1 MSSDYHDAVLV
12 LLMSC
17 AVDASRLDQ
26 TRLQPELEGP
36 QIVAPGP
43 PTAAGAPLYQQ
54 LNVDEVGE
62 EAHALGQRARMLAWL
77 RGLDFS
83 DAQLEGLLAASARIY
98 ELAEEEQ
105 RADEALGAK
114 ELEEL
119 GPVYEELILALV
131 SPEDPDWEAHGA
143 RLEEA
148 RGRLEDPHA
157 RQLQGV
163 KDQLQAAETWIA
175 SLTPT
180 QQQALATSRF
190 FLRKQLGAMVNPGD
204 HEALIGT
211 RWDAGDFDS
220 KRLTEG
226 DGEGMDLGGLWSS
239 EPFRA
244 HPDNYLSPLQVQA
257 ITLLALTEPGLVEA
271 AEVLLGRR
279 DPLDL
284 RVGEP
289 ANPLE

>member
-12 LLMSC
+12 LLLSC

-36 QIVAPGP
+36 QVVAPAP

-54 LNVDEVGE
+54 LYVDEVGE
-62 EAHALGQRARMLAWL
+62 QAHALGQRARMLAWL
-77 RGLDFS
+77 QGLELS
-83 DAQLEGLLAASARIY
+83 DSQLEGLLTASARVQDV
-98 ELAEEEQ
+98 ADEEQ
-105 RADEALGAK
+105 RADEERGAR

-131 SPEDPDWEAHGA
+131 GVEEPDWEEHAA
-143 RLEEA
+143 RLEAA
-148 RGRLEDPHA
+148 RGRLEDPHS
-157 RQLQGV
+157 RQLAAV
-163 KDQLQAAETWIA
+163 REQLQAAETWIG

-190 FLRKQLGAMVNPGD
+190 FLRKKLGAMVNPGD
-204 HEALIGT
+204 HEALVGT

-239 EPFRA
+239 EPYRA

-257 ITLLALTEPGLVEA
+257 ITVLALTEPGLVEA

-284 RVGEP
+284 GPPIPRE
-289 ANPLE
+289 